1 MIPSQFPWPLLPWLP
16 YLGGTVLQP
25 DDPPSSRHKVE
36 VLQMT
41 NDKTINP
48 RSFRFIKIISIIK
61 SQIVID
67 FYVYL
72 SYEIVPRAFDKVI
85 FDG

>member
-1 MIPSQFPWPLLPWLP
+1 M
-16 YLGGTVLQP
+16 LQP

-48 RSFRFIKIISIIK
+48 RSFRFIKIKSIIK

-72 SYEIVPRAFDKVI
+72 SYEIVPKASETVI
-85 FDG
+85 FNG